1 MRSFASVAPKRTRSS
16 IGIHRLVGRK
26 SAINTSEVETQE
38 YVTDFYENLRYK
50 LPWAR
55 AYHEHTLQQMLGL
68 ADVKGWSTMKERLL
82 NYWDSLRSSFWFLP
96 AIMVAAAI
104 VLAYSTIALD
114 RLVQRHGW
122 PPDGSWVYSG
132 SAEGAS
138 LVLSTIAGSM
148 ATIAGV
154 VFSMTLVA
162 LSLAFSQLG
171 PRLLR
176 NFMRDT
182 ANQVVLGTF
191 VATFVYCLLILRSIR
206 RGEGFVFVPHLSV
219 SFGVLLAIV
228 GLAVLIYFIH
238 HVAIS
243 IQADEVIS
251 RVSTELIRQID
262 RLFPERVGRE
272 ATDPAGPPDA
282 SQFHAAFDG
291 QARTVGAAGDGYV
304 HSIARDDLATLA
316 KEEDL
321 LLRLERRPGQ
331 YVVMGCPLV
340 TAWPADRVTES
351 LESRILDAFILG
363 YQHTAAQDIE
373 FSIHQLVEIAVRALS
388 PGINDPFTAIA
399 CVDRLGSALHRLV
412 QRDLP
417 PPYRYDDDGGL
428 RLVVPAFT
436 FPDIANAA
444 FNQIRQHARSSTAV
458 TIRLLET
465 IAVIAAAASRAEDQ
479 AALCLHAQM
488 IFRGALEALPEETD
502 LQEVEERYLSVGR
515 SLRVPSAPPVTRSQP
530 TGA

>member
-1 MRSFASVAPKRTRSS
+1 
-16 IGIHRLVGRK
+16 
-26 SAINTSEVETQE
+26 
-38 YVTDFYENLRYK
+38 
-50 LPWAR
+50 
-55 AYHEHTLQQMLGL
+55 
-68 ADVKGWSTMKERLL
+68 MKERLL
-82 NYWDSLRSSFWFLP
+82 KYWDSLRSSFWFLP
-96 AIMVAAAI
+96 ANMVAAAI

-114 RLVQRHGW
+114 RLVELRGW
-122 PPDGSWVYSG
+122 LPDGSWAYTG
-132 SAEGAS
+132 GAEGAS
-138 LVLSTIAGSM
+138 LVLGTIAGSM
-148 ATIAGV
+148 VTLAGV

-162 LSLAFSQLG
+162 LSLASSQLG

-176 NFMRDT
+176 NFMRDA

-206 RGEGFVFVPHLSV
+206 RGDGLAFIPHLSV
-219 SFGVLLAIV
+219 SVGVLLAIV
-228 GLAVLIYFIH
+228 SLAVLIYFIH

-251 RVSTELIRQID
+251 RVSIELINQVD
-262 RLFPERVGRE
+262 RLYPERADRDG
-272 ATDPAGPPDA
+272 ADPAGAPDA
-282 SQFHAAFDG
+282 SQLRAAFEDEV
-291 QARTVGAAGDGYV
+291 RTVGAAGDGYV
-304 HSIARDDLATLA
+304 HSIATDDLAALA

-321 LLRLERRPGQ
+321 RLRLERGPGQ

-351 LESRILDAFILG
+351 VESRILDAFILG
-363 YQHTAAQDIE
+363 YQRTAAQDIE

-388 PGINDPFTAIA
+388 PGINDPFTAIT

-417 PPYRYDDDGGL
+417 PPYRYDDDGVL
-428 RLVVPAFT
+428 RLVAPAVT

-444 FNQIRQHARSSTAV
+444 FNQIRQHARSSAAV

-465 IAVIAAAASRAEDQ
+465 IAVIAAAARRAEDQ
-479 AALCLHAQM
+479 AALRLHAQM
-488 IFRGALEALPEETD
+488 IVRGAREALPEETD

-515 SLRVPSAPPVTRSQP
+515 SLRVPPAPPVTRSQP